1 MLAYAL
7 KRCLLAIPTLFIVAL
22 VVFVLMRVVPGDP
35 ASMLLGEVDSP
46 EILEQMRRDLGLHLP
61 YHEQFLVWLANM
73 ASGDF
78 GQSIMTREP
87 VLEGMFRRFGV
98 TAQVVV
104 LAVLLA
110 ALIAVPA
117 GMLAAWKQNTSL
129 DTTVVLA
136 TIVCLSV
143 PSFWAGLMLILIFG
157 VSLGWLPT
165 VGYVSVFDDP
175 GRGLLYLIMP
185 VTALVFVEMATVAR
199 MARSSTIEVLRL
211 EYITH
216 ARAKGLSEFAVLTRH
231 AFRNAFAPTMTI
243 LGLIIGS
250 LLGGAAVIESVF
262 SLPGLGR
269 YLVDAIYAR
278 DYPVVQGALLLVAVI
293 YVVVNL
299 IVDLLYPIL
308 DPRVRL

>member
-1 MLAYAL
+1 MLSYAL
-7 KRCLLAIPTLFIVAL
+7 KRSLLAIPTLLIVAL
-22 VVFVLMRVVPGDP
+22 TVFVLMRVVPGDP
-35 ASMLLGEVDSP
+35 ASMLLGEVDDPSV
-46 EILEQMRRDLGLHLP
+46 LAKMRVELGLDRP
-61 YHEQFLVWLANM
+61 YHEQFVIWLADM
-73 ASGDF
+73 MSGDF
-78 GQSIMTREP
+78 GQSIMTKEP
-87 VLEGMFRRFGV
+87 VLEGMLRRFGV

-104 LAVLLA
+104 LAVALA

-117 GMLAAWKQNTSL
+117 GMLAAWRQDSGL
-129 DTTVVLA
+129 DAAVVLA
-136 TIVCLSV
+136 TILCLSV
-143 PSFWAGLMLILIFG
+143 PSFWAGLMLILVFG
-157 VSLGWLPT
+157 VWLGWLPT
-165 VGYVSVFDDP
+165 VGYVSVFDSP
-175 GRGLLYLIMP
+175 GDGLLYLIMP

-216 ARAKGLSEFAVLTRH
+216 ARAKGLNEFAVLTRH
-231 AFRNAFAPTMTI
+231 AFKNAFAPTMTI

-278 DYPVVQGALLLVAVI
+278 DYPVVQGTLLLVAVV

-299 IVDLLYPIL
+299 IVDLLYPAL